1 MQWISPSIARAPRSL
16 NSLRADQAWR
26 WGSMETMWSERGGK
40 RWEQEGLKTKAG
52 AEYGG
57 KGCKPGEDKVEG
69 GEVQMETEKVFL

>member
-1 MQWISPSIARAPRSL
+1 
-16 NSLRADQAWR
+16 
-26 WGSMETMWSERGGK
+26 METMWSERGGK

>member
-1 MQWISPSIARAPRSL
+1 
-16 NSLRADQAWR
+16 
-26 WGSMETMWSERGGK
+26 METMWSERGGK

-57 KGCKPGEDKVEG
+57 KDCKPGEDKVEG